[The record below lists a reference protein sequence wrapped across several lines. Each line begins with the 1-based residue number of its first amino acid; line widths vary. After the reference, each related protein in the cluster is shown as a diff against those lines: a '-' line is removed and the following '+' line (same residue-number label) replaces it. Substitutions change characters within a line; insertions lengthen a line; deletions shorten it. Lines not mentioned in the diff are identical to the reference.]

1 MVTEGGSEE
10 LRSRAHVRDEPWV
23 GGVRL
28 YLLEWGG
35 EGGRESSISARRP
48 FNLAVEKELFP
59 IYFLDKLYSKVSP
72 DVGMENVGK
81 GKEMW

>member
-1 MVTEGGSEE
+1 MVAEGGSEE
-10 LRSRAHVRDEPWV
+10 LRSRTHVRDEPWV

-35 EGGRESSISARRP
+35 REEEKVASVQGGLSIWQW
-48 FNLAVEKELFP
+48 KKLFP
-59 IYFLDKLYSKVSP
+59 IYFLNELYSKVSP

>member
-1 MVTEGGSEE
+1 M
-10 LRSRAHVRDEPWV
+10 RSRAHVRDEPLV
-23 GGVRL
+23 GGMRL
-28 YLLEWGG
+28 YLLELGGG

-59 IYFLDKLYSKVSP
+59 IYFLNELYSKVSP

-81 GKEMW
+81 AKEMW